1 MSNVETP
8 CLLRLAH
15 LFLIPFFQNNFEII
29 SNKDIIKNGIYTG
42 SIKDYISESKNKAWG
57 HLYERDLA

>member
-8 CLLRLAH
+8 YLLRLAH

-29 SNKDIIKNGIYTG
+29 SNKDIIKNGIYIG
-42 SIKDYISESKNKAWG
+42 SIKDFMSKSKK
-57 HLYERDLA
+57 RV